1 MPMPSTAPP
10 MPPPTTTS
18 SPAFTW
24 PFTTDVR
31 PSDATTSTVRASI
44 SCVSGSVSTITK
56 LPPAPSDCTAEMGTM
71 SAFSMVVVVMVAL
84 AVMPGLRR
92 GSGSAMSSF
101 TAYVTAPPMPP
112 YMAPPDASP
121 EPADVVAM
129 LTTVAGSVRSGAAV
143 NVTSAV

>member
-1 MPMPSTAPP
+1 M
-10 MPPPTTTS
+10 
-18 SPAFTW
+18 
-24 PFTTDVR
+24 
-31 PSDATTSTVRASI
+31 
-44 SCVSGSVSTITK
+44 STIEAAARAVG
-56 LPPAPSDCTAEMGTM
+56 LHAEMGTM

-112 YMAPPDASP
+112 YICRPTHRRSRPTCG
-121 EPADVVAM
+121 V
-129 LTTVAGSVRSGAAV
+129 LTTVAGSVRSGAV